1 MIIFIVNTTI
11 IFFVNIMILTIN
23 NIMTTL
29 VILISSGWSVRRGAR
44 GDRTKGSADA
54 RQSSPRGHS
63 TGQGDPPLLITFYH
77 MKPGIYKECDKI
89 VGHIQHFDSVFFLAN
104 NNDYNDYVVFA
115 IVVSGLPEH
124 CTIFNFRPPPPSV
137 LRPLSHALH
146 INFS

>member
-54 RQSSPRGHS
+54 RQSSPCRHS

-77 MKPGIYKECDKI
+77 MKPGIYKEYDKI
-89 VGHIQHFDSVFFLAN
+89 VGHIKHFDSVFLAN

-115 IVVSGLPEH
+115 IVVSGLPKH